1 MAKITNKNSGG
12 NTMAKK
18 TRPLI
23 SKPFDLKDYLPEFTT
38 YEYKV
43 YLSYIYQ
50 LDSYMLITNRDGA
63 IFFKPLEI
71 KCNPNKFYTDYDKQE
86 NYEGLVI
93 ELTKIIKPYTD
104 NLKEN
109 GLLKHEIRDKKE
121 NLVLTIIDT
130 LTEHLSDLYDNEHFT
145 KVGNYPEKSIK
156 DFIFNPVDIYNLH
169 LNVDPEE
176 IEIRVED
183 AVTKI
188 TDTIKELI
196 HLYNENRTFMNITH
210 KREVNRA
217 IKFFIDSTTAD
228 PFLNLHLGY
237 SPVKYYHAQAG
248 ESIVKEFGLKRHLK
262 NNDNDQLYF
271 YDNDLKYFDEITTQQ
286 LKKKLYKSLGFNL
299 TENDINT
306 VTKAV
311 PTEDIQYNNLLVFR
325 NMYFDTDTLREFK
338 PLPEVTTYNRKDYL
352 TVFNIGTLNQKDN
365 TINLL
370 DYNKELTIDEVLTVK
385 GIKTTDEERNQK
397 IELPKINPKISVN
410 EYKKRYGMTLTE
422 LVLRQLLI
430 PKDNPTD
437 IRLFKDY
444 LERLGSNIYGANLY
458 KVITFYYGDGD
469 NGKSILNL
477 FNNLIFNKLNYE
489 IKPEALAETFS
500 LESFYNRLLI
510 TIDEITRSSF
520 DDLKDYL
527 KQISSKYSKMEKRQ
541 IYSNK
546 TFIIYGFPN
555 ITIYSNELLDLNP
568 EKDGALF
575 SRLDYLKLPNKFL
588 DSKELIQYPNS
599 YPLVNGLE
607 DLLSKDTE
615 GLSWL
620 ITAGILCFKQ
630 MKETSDKYTL
640 KQTREETIDIYS
652 NMDYLSKFLMLYTEY
667 VDDLPREFY
676 ISNTDITNSYLQY
689 MANLNKTVDTDGL
702 SKEIGIK
709 LRQKYPEL
717 KQKEN
722 KYKETGTGRTM
733 YKLKLKEPEDITR
746 EFNEAYTINEFAT
759 DRQLSILDMD
769 GKLKTV
775 YNSIQ
780 KGNCTISI
788 LEIKLPNIN
797 CIEIVKQLESLDLIY
812 KTGNTVLPIWFK

>member
-1 MAKITNKNSGG
+1 
-12 NTMAKK
+12 MAKK
-18 TRPLI
+18 SRPLI
-23 SKPFDLKDYLPEFTT
+23 SKPFDLKGYLPEFTT

-50 LDSYMLITNRDGA
+50 LNSYMLITDKDGA
-63 IFFKPLEI
+63 VFFKPLEI

-86 NYEGLVI
+86 HYEDLLS
-93 ELTKIIKPYTD
+93 ELNKIIKPYRD
-104 NLKEN
+104 NLKETD
-109 GLLKHEIRDKKE
+109 LLKHEIKE
-121 NLVLTIIDT
+121 KSEDLILTIIDT
-130 LTEHLSDLYDNEHFT
+130 VTENLSDLYDNNHYT
-145 KVGNYPEKSIK
+145 KVGNYSEKSIK
-156 DFIFNPVDIYNLH
+156 QFILKPVETYNLY
-169 LNVDPEE
+169 LNEDPDE
-176 IEIRVED
+176 IKERVEE
-183 AVTKI
+183 AVN
-188 TDTIKELI
+188 TIYDSIINLI
-196 HLYNENRTFMNITH
+196 PLYSENVTFMKPKHNKKI
-210 KREVNRA
+210 NGA
-217 IKFFIDSTTAD
+217 IKSFIDSTTAD
-228 PFLNLHLGY
+228 PFLNLHLGNK
-237 SPVKYYHAQAG
+237 PVKYYQARAG

-286 LKKKLYKSLGFNL
+286 LKKKLYNSLGFNL
-299 TENDINT
+299 TETDINT

-311 PTEDIQYNNLLVFR
+311 PTEDSLYNNLLVFK
-325 NMYFDTDTLREFK
+325 NLYYDTDTLREFK

-352 TVFNIGTLNQKDN
+352 TVFNIGTLNKKDN

-370 DYNKELTIDEVLTVK
+370 DYNKELKLEEVLTVK
-385 GIKTTDEERNQK
+385 
-397 IELPKINPKISVN
+397 ELPEINPEIPVN

-422 LVLRQLLI
+422 IVTRQLLI
-430 PKDNPTD
+430 PKDNPAD
-437 IRLFKDY
+437 IRLFRDY

-510 TIDEITRSSF
+510 TIDEVTRSSF

-541 IYSNK
+541 IYSKK
-546 TFIIYGFPN
+546 TFTIYGFPN

-588 DSKELIQYPNS
+588 DPKELDKYNNS

-620 ITAGILCFKQ
+620 ITAGILCFKE
-630 MKETSDKYTL
+630 MKETSNKYRL

-652 NMDYLSKFLMLYTEY
+652 NMDYLSKFLILYTEY
-667 VDDLPREFY
+667 VDDLPRGLY
-676 ISNTDITNSYLQY
+676 TSNTDITNSYLQY
-689 MANLNKTVDTDGL
+689 MANLNKKVDTEGL

-717 KQKEN
+717 KLKEN

-733 YKLKLKEPEDITR
+733 YKLKLKEPEDITK
-746 EFNEAYTINEFAT
+746 EFNQAYTINENAT
-759 DRQLSILDMD
+759 DKQLNILDTN

-775 YNSIQ
+775 YKQIQ
-780 KGNCTISI
+780 KGNCTINI
-788 LEIKLPNIN
+788 LERVLPDLN
-797 CIEIVKQLESLDLIY
+797 CIEIVEQLDSLGLIY
-812 KTGNTVLPIWFK
+812 LTDQTILPKGLKEV

>member
-1 MAKITNKNSGG
+1 MAEE
-12 NTMAKK
+12 
-18 TRPLI
+18 TRPYI
-23 SKPFDLKDYLPEFTT
+23 SKPFDLKKYLPEFTT
-38 YEYKV
+38 YKYKV
-43 YLSYIYQ
+43 YLSYIKG
-50 LDSYMLITNRDGA
+50 LNSYMLISNRDGA

-71 KCNPNKFYTDYDKQE
+71 KCTPNKFYTDYDKQE
-86 NYEGLVI
+86 NYEYLVI

-109 GLLKHEIRDKKE
+109 GLLKHEIKE
-121 NLVLTIIDT
+121 KSEDLVLTIIDE
-130 LTEHLSDLYDNEHFT
+130 LAESLNDLYDNKHFT
-145 KVGNYPEKSIK
+145 KTDNYPDKAIK
-156 DFIFNPVDIYNLH
+156 EYILNPVETYNTF
-169 LNVDPEE
+169 LNVDPDEIKAKVEE
-176 IEIRVED
+176 DVN
-183 AVTKI
+183 TI
-188 TDTIKELI
+188 TETIINLI
-196 HLYNENRTFMNITH
+196 PLYNENITFMKPKH
-210 KREVNRA
+210 KRRINGA
-217 IKFFIDSTTAD
+217 IKRFMDSTTAD
-228 PFLNLHLGY
+228 PFLNLHLGNK
-237 SPVKYYHAQAG
+237 PVKYYQARAG

-286 LKKKLYKSLGFNL
+286 LKKKLYNSLGFPL

-311 PTEDIQYNNLLVFR
+311 PTEDTQYNNLLVFR
-325 NMYFDTDTLREFK
+325 NMYFDTDTLKEFR

-352 TVFNIGTLNQKDN
+352 TVYNIGTLNQKTN

-370 DYNKELTIDEVLTVK
+370 DYNKELKLEEVLTVK
-385 GIKTTDEERNQK
+385 GIEVTDDDGNQT
-397 IELPKINPKISVN
+397 IILPEINPEIPVN

-437 IRLFKDY
+437 IRLLKDY

-477 FNNLIFNKLNYE
+477 LNNLIFNKLNYE

-510 TIDEITRSSF
+510 TIDEVTRSSF

-541 IYSNK
+541 IYSKK
-546 TFIIYGFPN
+546 TFTIYGFPN

-588 DSKELIQYPNS
+588 DSKELKQYPNS

-607 DLLSKDTE
+607 ELLSKDTE

-620 ITAGILCFKQ
+620 ITAGILCFKN
-630 MKETSDKYTL
+630 MKETSNKYTL

-652 NMDYLSKFLMLYTEY
+652 NMDYLSKFLILYTEY
-667 VDDLPREFY
+667 VDDLPREY
-676 ISNTDITNSYLQY
+676 YTSNNDIANSYLQY
-689 MANLNKTVDTDGL
+689 MANLNKTVDTEGL
-702 SKEIGIK
+702 SKEIGIR

-722 KYKETGTGRTM
+722 KYKNTGNGWTM

-746 EFNEAYTINEFAT
+746 EFNEVYEITEYVT
-759 DRQLSILDMD
+759 DKQLNILEMD

-775 YNSIQ
+775 YNHIQ
-780 KGNCTISI
+780 KGNNTISI
-788 LEIKLPNIN
+788 LEVTLPNIN
-797 CIEIVKQLESLDLIY
+797 CMEIVKQLESLDLIHNTY
-812 KTGNTVLPIWFK
+812 ITRLPNGNEED